1 MAQIDECSICLKK
14 IRVIW
19 NSGLKNMACH
29 GNSTDMSCF
38 CLHILYCTVLYPV
51 TAWLGY
57 DATIQIIF
65 GRVSSPV
72 EEYYIRIANFF
83 SLSKFCLIG
92 ILMFWSHF
100 SAWLFQICSPFLGIN
115 NYCTFWSNF
124 TTDHNIIQYVLS
136 QNAPIVLLLL
146 HTIDTAT
153 CTAFSSGPHIVF

>member
-1 MAQIDECSICLKK
+1 
-14 IRVIW
+14 
-19 NSGLKNMACH
+19 MACH

-83 SLSKFCLIG
+83 SLSKFSNRYSNVLVTLFCMIVSDL
-92 ILMFWSHF
+92 F
-100 SAWLFQICSPFLGIN
+100 S
-115 NYCTFWSNF
+115 
-124 TTDHNIIQYVLS
+124 
-136 QNAPIVLLLL
+136 
-146 HTIDTAT
+146 
-153 CTAFSSGPHIVF
+153 FSRHK